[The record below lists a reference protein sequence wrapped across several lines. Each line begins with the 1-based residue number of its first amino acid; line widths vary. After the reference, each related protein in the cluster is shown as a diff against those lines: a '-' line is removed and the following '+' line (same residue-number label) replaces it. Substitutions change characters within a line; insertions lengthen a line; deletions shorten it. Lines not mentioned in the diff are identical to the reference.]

1 MRLTALCNPVSLCLA
16 SHRSFYSIAAQCGL
30 AWVEATDQ
38 SSSAEL
44 ELAKCRFWL
53 FSYTYIPNIT
63 IFNPM
68 GLVLLDKEMT
78 IWCGCNMIS
87 FSPSPAYSKSIQ
99 WKYIISAQSS
109 PDTFNLSW
117 EWNVVKNHQSISQ
130 EIELLCFI
138 FNFKKLVV
146 AWIDVVSHFLR
157 RRSKDSANNC
167 LSSQEAMQKK
177 IKDKR
182 GRCQYKWT
190 WNTFQTQLRPIWQLN
205 KHFLITV
212 RHRRSIAGVLSRGVS
227 F

>member
-1 MRLTALCNPVSLCLA
+1 MWAKIYLAVVVLRLQSQALLVLMMIAHGPFRKQPGFDWSGLNGVEDKDYIDGILRMACGNLRWSRLNTFLRHSNLISAPLYLPTLIIILSTLDETSALCNPVSPCVA

-99 WKYIISAQSS
+99 WK
-109 PDTFNLSW
+109 
-117 EWNVVKNHQSISQ
+117 
-130 EIELLCFI
+130 
-138 FNFKKLVV
+138 
-146 AWIDVVSHFLR
+146 
-157 RRSKDSANNC
+157 
-167 LSSQEAMQKK
+167 
-177 IKDKR
+177 
-182 GRCQYKWT
+182 
-190 WNTFQTQLRPIWQLN
+190 
-205 KHFLITV
+205 
-212 RHRRSIAGVLSRGVS
+212 
-227 F
+227 